1 MFEIIFVRIAYLN
14 HLDTD
19 NNRMNNENDDI
30 IDQDNDDDQLN
41 NKQKA
46 KAKKKR
52 MKKSSQIA
60 QNLDTINCKIKDEFK
75 DVII

>member
-1 MFEIIFVRIAYLN
+1 MFEIIFVRIVYLN

-46 KAKKKR
+46 KAKRTANKHSKVT
-52 MKKSSQIA
+52 KSSS
-60 QNLDTINCKIKDEFK
+60 FSR
-75 DVII
+75 